1 MTEQALQEMPA
12 EVNNP
17 GASFEQLKAIGALPI
32 SATAKYIGTIIASTG
47 ARSVADICS
56 VTGLPKSTVYRAQKE
71 FAEHASDLI
80 LTVLT
85 VLTIP
90 TVLTSEIPTIP
101 TDEKITEKTV
111 SLVSPVRISEPEP
124 SCARDITTRPTKELP
139 SEVVILNN
147 IPPNPPKRKPKSEFG
162 RTQALEAFHAYN
174 DAALIAAIP
183 QASRMTPDRER
194 KIIARL
200 KEFGLEGWHRALEN
214 IKSSPFLKGEGG
226 NGKWRASLD
235 FLLQASSFAKV
246 HDGAYSANPKPAAAA
261 MSALLKPRPRIKSED
276 EIYQENIAWAKSQ
289 GLLDE
294 HVH

>member
-1 MTEQALQEMPA
+1 MTEQALQEISA
-12 EVNNP
+12 EVKNTDVAE
-17 GASFEQLKAIGALPI
+17 GELR
-32 SATAKYIGTIIASTG
+32 TILS
-47 ARSVADICS
+47 
-56 VTGLPKSTVYRAQKE
+56 
-71 FAEHASDLI
+71 SDLSDGAKVAAI
-80 LTVLT
+80 AELLGCRSADEIAKAVNKKVRTVERHYAELRKSHPLRNSADT
-85 VLTIP
+85 QMCGTQNCVNTQICVENPANLR
-90 TVLTSEIPTIP
+90 
-101 TDEKITEKTV
+101 TETTQICV
-111 SLVSPVRISEPEP
+111 VAPPAP
-124 SCARDITTRPTKELP
+124 ADITTRPTKELP
-139 SEVVILNN
+139 SEVVILNTN
-147 IPPNPPKRKPKSEFG
+147 SPHPLKRKPKPEFG
-162 RTQALEAFHAYN
+162 RSEALQAFHAYN